1 MRERG
6 RREKSCLLAAVY
18 NVLRMVECKDVALFI
33 CIVGGGGGGE
43 GGGGEGGGGEGRGGE
58 GGGGSSRF

>member
-1 MRERG
+1 MVREGG

-33 CIVGGGGGGE
+33 CIVGGGRGG
-43 GGGGEGGGGEGRGGE
+43 GGE